1 VLRRMCSALTAT
13 GMVAIEDIDF
23 AGCFCHPPNAA
34 FTRYCELYARSRGAP
49 RRRRAVGTPPA

>member
-13 GMVAIEDIDF
+13 GMAAIEDIDS

-34 FTRYCELYARSRGAP
+34 FTRYCELYAQSW
-49 RRRRAVGTPPA
+49 RAAAATRCWDPPA